1 MNIAAAAAA
10 SIQALAEALQQQHI
24 NQPPQQRI
32 TLPTFWKE
40 DPRGWF
46 HHIEAEFT
54 IARVPLT
61 SYHCYLHIIRALPAD
76 IIAAVHDLIRTI
88 TEETPN
94 AYEVIKAA
102 LLRRFTATPLQQ
114 SHKLLDY
121 AQLGDGNIAVHYA
134 QMRALYTPNSDVL
147 FNAIFLRTL
156 PENVRTALAS
166 QAELPSD
173 ELAHA
178 AIQLQHTVVPTA
190 SIAAATPIAAAS
202 PAPPPAGE
210 TTSSRLTDRDPT
222 PTAAAHTAGT
232 PAPAPPVAIAA
243 AAPPAAT
250 PAAAAFA
257 GTTSL
262 LVREPNTAT
271 TMNATGKTR
280 KGSGGHHHLIIN
292 HRHLVVDHRYLAA
305 DRTVTAADRIV
316 ADRTVAA
323 ADRTVATAADRS
335 RATHI
340 P

>member
-1 MNIAAAAAA
+1 MEDHAAAMNIAAAAAA

-24 NQPPQQRI
+24 SQPPQQRI
-32 TLPTFWKE
+32 SLPTFWKE

-202 PAPPPAGE
+202 PAPPSRRNYKQSPYRQKSYTHGRRPHSRDSRSRSASGDRRRRS
-210 TTSSRLTDRDPT
+210 SSRDSGRRRLCWY
-222 PTAAAHTAGT
+222 HES
-232 PAPAPPVAIAA
+232 
-243 AAPPAAT
+243 
-250 PAAAAFA
+250 F
-257 GTTSL
+257 
-262 LVREPNTAT
+262 
-271 TMNATGKTR
+271 GKR
-280 KGSGGHHHLIIN
+280 AKHCNHHECDWEN
-292 HRHLVVDHRYLAA
+292 
-305 DRTVTAADRIV
+305 
-316 ADRTVAA
+316 
-323 ADRTVATAADRS
+323 
-335 RATHI
+335 
-340 P
+340 

>member
-1 MNIAAAAAA
+1 MEDHAAAMNIAAAAAA

-156 PENVRTALAS
+156 PETVRTALAS

-202 PAPPPAGE
+202 PAPPQQAKLQAVALPTEILRPRPPPTQQGLLLPLRQWR
-210 TTSSRLTDRDPT
+210 SPPPLLQPRLR
-222 PTAAAHTAGT
+222 
-232 PAPAPPVAIAA
+232 PP
-243 AAPPAAT
+243 PP
-250 PAAAAFA
+250 
-257 GTTSL
+257 L
-262 LVREPNTAT
+262 LVPR
-271 TMNATGKTR
+271 
-280 KGSGGHHHLIIN
+280 
-292 HRHLVVDHRYLAA
+292 VFW
-305 DRTVTAADRIV
+305 
-316 ADRTVAA
+316 
-323 ADRTVATAADRS
+323 
-335 RATHI
+335 
-340 P
+340 